1 MAIALTPE
9 LERLVQEKLTSG
21 KYESQEDVLRAA
33 LQALDEQEE
42 IVSGIQEGYD
52 DLQAGRYKTL
62 EEADAQFRSKHD
74 ISRDA

>member
-9 LERLVQEKLTSG
+9 LERLVEEKLSSG

-33 LQALDEQEE
+33 LQALDEHEE
-42 IVSGIQEGYD
+42 IVAGIQEGYD
-52 DLQAGRYKTL
+52 DLQAGRFKTL
-62 EEADAQFRSKHD
+62 EEADAEFRSKHD

>member
-9 LERLVQEKLTSG
+9 LDRLVQEKLASG
-21 KYESQEDVLRAA
+21 KYVSQEDVLRAA

-42 IVSGIQEGYD
+42 IVAGIQEGYD

-62 EEADAQFRSKHD
+62 EESDAEFRSRHNL
-74 ISRDA
+74 SRDA

>member
-9 LERLVQEKLTSG
+9 LERLVREKLASG

-33 LQALDEQEE
+33 LRALDEQEE
-42 IVSGIQEGYD
+42 IVAGIQEGYD

-62 EEADAQFRSKHD
+62 EEADAEFRSKHN
-74 ISRDA
+74 ISHDA